1 MTTFKGKSGR
11 TYTAV
16 EPPLGKG
23 GEGTVYEVEGMP
35 GYVLK
40 IYASEKRN
48 EERLHKLTAMLASP
62 LPDDAISQVTW
73 PVDIVAE
80 NRSFMGYVMPK
91 AAGGEE
97 LEVIYSDK
105 YNKKFTYYQKISI
118 AKNLCAA
125 LNSVHSAGQVC
136 GDLNP
141 NNIVVDPKTGL
152 VTLIDTDSY
161 HITDPATGK
170 IYRCTVGMPDYLPPE
185 LQKKMKGGMTLVNA
199 PLPTFTKEADLFGLA
214 THIFRLLMN
223 GALPFS
229 CAVDST
235 TAMSQGSVTAPQPI
249 DNIANNFFPYF
260 DKRPGIVIPPY
271 APPFN
276 ILPADLQRLFL
287 RAFKSGHSD
296 PKARPTPI
304 EWFNALG
311 ALEKHLKQCGN
322 HNNHY
327 YPDNLSHCPWC
338 EIDMRF
344 AKTLNLAHSVT
355 IRQMPYSQS
364 TSSTAS
370 GSSSTRAQSSG
381 SSTRTT
387 PTRSSYSPTSSTTKK
402 TTPPTRNISP
412 PKKVN
417 TFSFFEIVIMFIGAL
432 VILYVA
438 FKLGG
443 FLIRTIK
450 SRPVS
455 VGTKVE
461 RMLNGV
467 SKNKSNKGNS
477 APVKEQEE
485 PEEPKRI
492 MENEYYRNIEDIE
505 PYETSDYDMYTY
517 ESVKD
522 NRGNTYV
529 GGLSGVSS
537 AGDGI
542 ATYRDY
548 HNSDYSEIRGRVVVP
563 YDYRAFN
570 TKDNILKIYGDGIV
584 LYSSPLMT
592 RGVEPIDFVV
602 DISECHSVR
611 VEITGDQSIR
621 LVDCGFYKDSTSPT
635 ITTMV
640 PAPEI
645 TSSVVPLNELDWFS
659 SSGPYDGTYCEKN
672 ITDNI
677 GNTYPFAFMGN
688 GYVGDDWQEYLLEG
702 KYEKFTGRV
711 ILKDEWKSSKCEGV
725 YIKVYGDGNLLFASK
740 EVTAGYLPE
749 DFEVDVTNVYKLRIE
764 ITEEWVAYLVNAYLY
779 KDKATPTVSDFK
791 ETLPKVPKIYL
802 TDYPIF
808 RKVASGFEVLGSD
821 VDDLNNTYPNAFVP
835 YSYYNISILWQDYY
849 LDGNYNAI
857 TGTVYRKPNQ
867 KGKGRIVN
875 IYGDGK
881 LLYKSKEVKPEHQP
895 ENFSVN
901 IQGVKFLRVEM
912 GSHSD
917 YGVANCILQK

>member
-1 MTTFKGKSGR
+1 MTTFKGKSGK

-23 GEGTVYEVEGMP
+23 GEGTVYEVEGMS

-73 PVDIVAE
+73 PVDIVSE
-80 NRSFMGYVMPK
+80 NRAFMGYVMPK

-125 LNSVHSAGQVC
+125 LNSVHGAGQVC

-161 HITDPATGK
+161 HITDPTTGK

-271 APPFN
+271 APHFN

-287 RAFKSGHSD
+287 RAFKTGHSD

-304 EWFNALG
+304 EWFGALG

-355 IRQMPYSQS
+355 IRQTPYSKS
-364 TSSTAS
+364 PSSTAS
-370 GSSSTRAQSSG
+370 SSSSTRAQSSG

-387 PTRSSYSPTSSTTKK
+387 STSSSYSPTSSTAKK
-402 TTPPTRNISP
+402 TAPPTRNISP
-412 PKKVN
+412 PKKVK
-417 TFSFFEIVIMFIGAL
+417 TPSFFENVLVYVIAFAVL
-432 VILYVA
+432 FVA

-461 RMLNGV
+461 RMLNGI
-467 SKNKSNKGNS
+467 SKNKGKS
-477 APVKEQEE
+477 APAKE

-492 MENEYYRNIEDIE
+492 MENEYYKNIEAME
-505 PYETSDYDMYTY
+505 PYETSDYLMYKYDT
-517 ESVKD
+517 VKD
-522 NRGNTYV
+522 NQGNTYMS
-529 GGLSGVSS
+529 GLSGVTS
-537 AGDGI
+537 AYDGI

-548 HNSDYSEIRGRVVVP
+548 HNNDYSEIRGRVVVP
-563 YDYRAFN
+563 YDYRGY
-570 TKDNILKIYGDGIV
+570 TTEDNVLKIYGDGNL
-584 LYSSPLMT
+584 LYTSPLMT
-592 RGVEPIDFVV
+592 KGVEPVDFVV
-602 DISECHSVR
+602 DISQCHSVR

-640 PAPEI
+640 PAPKI
-645 TSSVVPLNELDWFS
+645 TASQVPLNELDWFS
-659 SSGPYDGTYCEKN
+659 SSGPLDGMYCVED
-672 ITDNI
+672 IRDNL
-677 GNTYPFAFMGN
+677 GNTYKFGFRGD
-688 GYVGDDWQEYLLEG
+688 GYVGDEWQEYILNREYEG
-702 KYEKFTGRV
+702 LSGKV
-711 ILKDEWKSSKCEGV
+711 ILIEDHKDSEGELG
-725 YIKVYGDGNLLFASK
+725 YIKIYGDGNLLYTSQTL
-740 EVTAGYLPE
+740 VAGCNPE
-749 DFEVDVTNVYKLRIE
+749 YFRLDVSNVYKLRIE
-764 ITEEWVAYLVNAYLY
+764 HYGEYTAYLADAYLY
-779 KDKATPTVSDFK
+779 K
-791 ETLPKVPKIYL
+791 
-802 TDYPIF
+802 
-808 RKVASGFEVLGSD
+808 
-821 VDDLNNTYPNAFVP
+821 
-835 YSYYNISILWQDYY
+835 
-849 LDGNYNAI
+849 
-857 TGTVYRKPNQ
+857 
-867 KGKGRIVN
+867 
-875 IYGDGK
+875 
-881 LLYKSKEVKPEHQP
+881 
-895 ENFSVN
+895 
-901 IQGVKFLRVEM
+901 
-912 GSHSD
+912 
-917 YGVANCILQK
+917 

>member
-1 MTTFKGKSGR
+1 MTIFKGKSGK

-16 EPPLGKG
+16 DPPLGKG

-40 IYASEKRN
+40 IYAPEKRN

-62 LPDDAISQVTW
+62 LPDVAISQVTW
-73 PVDIVAE
+73 PVDIVSE
-80 NRSFMGYVMPK
+80 NRAFMGYVMPK
-91 AAGGEE
+91 AQGGEE

-141 NNIVVDPKTGL
+141 KNIVVDPKTGL

-161 HITDPATGK
+161 HITDPATGR

-235 TAMSQGSVTAPQPI
+235 TAMSQGSVTAPQPV

-271 APPFN
+271 APSFN

-287 RAFKSGHSD
+287 RAFKDGHSD

-304 EWFNALG
+304 EWFGALG
-311 ALEKHLKQCGN
+311 NLEKHLKQCGN
-322 HNNHY
+322 HKNHY

-344 AKTLNLAHSVT
+344 AKALNLAQSVT
-355 IRQMPYSQS
+355 IRQTPYSKS
-364 TSSTAS
+364 TPSTAS
-370 GSSSTRAQSSG
+370 SPSSTKTTSTRATSTRSTYSGTRSTG
-381 SSTRTT
+381 SS
-387 PTRSSYSPTSSTTKK
+387 PK
-402 TTPPTRNISP
+402 RNVSP
-412 PKKVN
+412 PKKAK
-417 TFSFFEIVIMFIGAL
+417 TLSSFDVFVAVVSFIGAL
-432 VILYVA
+432 VILFVA
-438 FKLGG
+438 IKLGG

-455 VGTKVE
+455 AGTKVE
-461 RMLNGV
+461 RMLNGI
-467 SKNKSNKGNS
+467 SKNKGNT
-477 APVKEQEE
+477 APAKE

-492 MENEYYRNIEDIE
+492 MENEYYRNVEDME
-505 PYETSDYDMYTY
+505 PFETSDYLMYEYDT
-517 ESVKD
+517 VKD
-522 NRGNTYV
+522 NRGNTYIK
-529 GGLSGVSS
+529 GLSGVSS
-537 AGDGI
+537 AGYGI

-548 HNSDYSEIRGRVVVP
+548 HNNDYSEIRGRVVVP
-563 YDYRAFN
+563 YDERGY
-570 TKDNILKIYGDGIV
+570 TTEDNVLKIYGDGNL
-584 LYSSPLMT
+584 LYTSPLMT
-592 RGVEPIDFVV
+592 KGVEPVDFTV
-602 DISECHSVR
+602 DISNCSNVR

-645 TSSVVPLNELDWFS
+645 TASQIPLNELDWFS
-659 SSGPYDGTYCEKN
+659 SSGPYDGMYCVEN
-672 ITDNI
+672 ITDNL
-677 GNTYPFAFMGN
+677 GNTYTLGFRGDGN
-688 GYVGDDWQEYLLEG
+688 VGDDWQEYILNSQYKSFAGRIILEDRWEG
-702 KYEKFTGRV
+702 YEGA
-711 ILKDEWKSSKCEGV
+711 EGD
-725 YIKVYGDGNLLFASK
+725 IKIYGDGNLLFASNR
-740 EVTAGYLPE
+740 VASGYAPK
-749 DFEVDVTNVYKLRIE
+749 DFEVDVSNVYKLRIE
-764 ITEEWVAYLVNAYLY
+764 ITGEWVAYLVNAYLY
-779 KDKATPTVSDFK
+779 K
-791 ETLPKVPKIYL
+791 
-802 TDYPIF
+802 
-808 RKVASGFEVLGSD
+808 
-821 VDDLNNTYPNAFVP
+821 
-835 YSYYNISILWQDYY
+835 
-849 LDGNYNAI
+849 
-857 TGTVYRKPNQ
+857 
-867 KGKGRIVN
+867 
-875 IYGDGK
+875 
-881 LLYKSKEVKPEHQP
+881 
-895 ENFSVN
+895 
-901 IQGVKFLRVEM
+901 
-912 GSHSD
+912 
-917 YGVANCILQK
+917 

>member
-73 PVDIVAE
+73 PVDIVSE
-80 NRSFMGYVMPK
+80 NRAFMGYVMPK

-287 RAFKSGHSD
+287 RAFKSGHSN

-355 IRQMPYSQS
+355 IRQTPYSKS
-364 TSSTAS
+364 PSSTAS
-370 GSSSTRAQSSG
+370 SSSSTRTQSSG

-387 PTRSSYSPTSSTTKK
+387 STRSSYSSTSSTTKK

-461 RMLNGV
+461 RMLNGI
-467 SKNKSNKGNS
+467 SKNKSKGNS
-477 APVKEQEE
+477 APVKEPEE
-485 PEEPKRI
+485 PERI
-492 MENEYYRNIEDIE
+492 MENEYYKNIEAME
-505 PYETSDYDMYTY
+505 PYETSDYLMYEYDT
-517 ESVKD
+517 VKD
-522 NRGNTYV
+522 NLGNTYMS
-529 GGLSGVSS
+529 GLSGVTS
-537 AGDGI
+537 AYDGI

-548 HNSDYSEIRGRVVVP
+548 NNNDYSEIRGRVVVP
-563 YDYRAFN
+563 YDHRGF
-570 TKDNILKIYGDGIV
+570 TTEDNVLKIYGDGNL
-584 LYSSPLMT
+584 LYTSPLMT
-592 RGVEPIDFVV
+592 KGVEPVDFVV
-602 DISECHSVR
+602 DISQCQSVR

-621 LVDCGFYKDSTSPT
+621 LVDCGFYKDSSSPT

-640 PAPEI
+640 PPPKI
-645 TSSVVPLNELDWFS
+645 TASQMPLNELDWFS
-659 SSGPYDGTYCEKN
+659 SSGPHDGMYCVED
-672 ITDNI
+672 ITDNL
-677 GNTYPFAFMGN
+677 GNTYKFGFRGD
-688 GYVGDDWQEYLLEG
+688 GYVGDEWQEYILNREYEG
-702 KYEKFTGRV
+702 LSGKV
-711 ILKDEWKSSKCEGV
+711 ILIEDHKDSEGELG
-725 YIKVYGDGNLLFASK
+725 YIKIYGDGNLLYTSQTL
-740 EVTAGYLPE
+740 VAGCNPE
-749 DFEVDVTNVYKLRIE
+749 YFSIDVSNVYKLRIE
-764 ITEEWVAYLVNAYLY
+764 HYGEYTAYLADAYLY
-779 KDKATPTVSDFK
+779 K
-791 ETLPKVPKIYL
+791 
-802 TDYPIF
+802 
-808 RKVASGFEVLGSD
+808 
-821 VDDLNNTYPNAFVP
+821 
-835 YSYYNISILWQDYY
+835 
-849 LDGNYNAI
+849 
-857 TGTVYRKPNQ
+857 
-867 KGKGRIVN
+867 
-875 IYGDGK
+875 
-881 LLYKSKEVKPEHQP
+881 
-895 ENFSVN
+895 
-901 IQGVKFLRVEM
+901 
-912 GSHSD
+912 
-917 YGVANCILQK
+917 

>member
-40 IYASEKRN
+40 IYAPEKRN
-48 EERLHKLTAMLASP
+48 EGRLHKLTAMLASP

-73 PVDIVAE
+73 PVDIVSE

-311 ALEKHLKQCGN
+311 ALEKHLKQCDN

-355 IRQMPYSQS
+355 IRQTPYSKS
-364 TSSTAS
+364 PSSTAS
-370 GSSSTRAQSSG
+370 SSSSTRAQSSG
-381 SSTRTT
+381 SSTR
-387 PTRSSYSPTSSTTKK
+387 SSYSSTSSTAKK

-412 PKKVN
+412 PKKVK
-417 TFSFFEIVIMFIGAL
+417 TPSFFENVMVYVIAFAVL
-432 VILYVA
+432 FVA

-450 SRPVS
+450 SRPVN

-461 RMLNGV
+461 RMLNGI
-467 SKNKSNKGNS
+467 SKNKSKGNS
-477 APVKEQEE
+477 APAKE

-492 MENEYYRNIEDIE
+492 MENEYYRNIEDME
-505 PYETSDYDMYTY
+505 PLETSDYLMYEYDT
-517 ESVKD
+517 VKD
-522 NRGNTYV
+522 NLGNTYV
-529 GGLSGVSS
+529 GGLSGKTS
-537 AGDGI
+537 AYDGI

-548 HNSDYSEIRGRVVVP
+548 HNNDYSEIRGRVVVP
-563 YDYRAFN
+563 YDHRGY
-570 TKDNILKIYGDGIV
+570 TTEDNVLKIYGDGNL
-584 LYSSPLMT
+584 LYTSPLMT
-592 RGVEPIDFVV
+592 KGVEPVDFVV
-602 DISECHSVR
+602 DISQCHSVR

-640 PAPEI
+640 PPPKI
-645 TSSVVPLNELDWFS
+645 TASQVPLNELDWFS
-659 SSGPYDGTYCEKN
+659 SSGPLDGMYCVED
-672 ITDNI
+672 IRDNL
-677 GNTYPFAFMGN
+677 GNTYKFGFRGD
-688 GYVGDDWQEYLLEG
+688 GYVGDEWQEYILNREYEG
-702 KYEKFTGRV
+702 LNGKV
-711 ILKDEWKSSKCEGV
+711 ILIEDHKDSEGELGC
-725 YIKVYGDGNLLFASK
+725 IKIYGDGNLLYTSQTL
-740 EVTAGYLPE
+740 VAGCNPE
-749 DFEVDVTNVYKLRIE
+749 YFSIDVSNVYKLRIE
-764 ITEEWVAYLVNAYLY
+764 HYGEYTAYLADAYLY
-779 KDKATPTVSDFK
+779 K
-791 ETLPKVPKIYL
+791 
-802 TDYPIF
+802 
-808 RKVASGFEVLGSD
+808 
-821 VDDLNNTYPNAFVP
+821 
-835 YSYYNISILWQDYY
+835 
-849 LDGNYNAI
+849 
-857 TGTVYRKPNQ
+857 
-867 KGKGRIVN
+867 
-875 IYGDGK
+875 
-881 LLYKSKEVKPEHQP
+881 
-895 ENFSVN
+895 
-901 IQGVKFLRVEM
+901 
-912 GSHSD
+912 
-917 YGVANCILQK
+917 

>member
-73 PVDIVAE
+73 PVDIVSE
-80 NRSFMGYVMPK
+80 NRAFMGYVMPK

-125 LNSVHSAGQVC
+125 LNSVHDAGQVC

-287 RAFKSGHSD
+287 RAFKSGHSN

-355 IRQMPYSQS
+355 IRQTPYSQS

-370 GSSSTRAQSSG
+370 SSSSTRAQSSG

-387 PTRSSYSPTSSTTKK
+387 STRTTYSGTINTGSSPKRNVTS
-402 TTPPTRNISP
+402 
-412 PKKVN
+412 PKKVKKTN
-417 TFSFFEIVIMFIGAL
+417 KFKKAATVFIALIIIYIIISGAKYLFSSSNQIASKQEA
-432 VILYVA
+432 
-438 FKLGG
+438 KLE
-443 FLIRTIK
+443 K
-450 SRPVS
+450 
-455 VGTKVE
+455 
-461 RMLNGV
+461 MLNIIPN
-467 SKNKSNKGNS
+467 NKDKGNS
-477 APVKEQEE
+477 ENKTSLEE
-485 PEEPKRI
+485 PERI
-492 MENEYYRNIEDIE
+492 MENEYYKNIEAME
-505 PYETSDYDMYTY
+505 PYETSDYLMYEYDT
-517 ESVKD
+517 VKD
-522 NRGNTYV
+522 NLGNTYMS
-529 GGLSGVSS
+529 GLSGVTS
-537 AGDGI
+537 AYDGI

-548 HNSDYSEIRGRVVVP
+548 NNNDYSEIRGRVVVP
-563 YDYRAFN
+563 YDHRGF
-570 TKDNILKIYGDGIV
+570 TTEDNVLKIYGDGNL
-584 LYSSPLMT
+584 LYTSPLMT
-592 RGVEPIDFVV
+592 KGVEPVDFVV
-602 DISECHSVR
+602 DISTCHSVR

-640 PAPEI
+640 PPPQI
-645 TSSVVPLNELDWFS
+645 TASQVPLYELDWFN
-659 SSGPYDGTYCEKN
+659 SSGPYDGMYCVED
-672 ITDNI
+672 ITDNL
-677 GNTYPFAFMGN
+677 GNTYKFGFRGDGN
-688 GYVGDDWQEYLLEG
+688 VGDDWQEYILNREYEG
-702 KYEKFTGRV
+702 LSGKV
-711 ILKDEWKSSKCEGV
+711 ILIEDYKDSEGELGC
-725 YIKVYGDGNLLFASK
+725 IKIYGDGNLLYSSQTL
-740 EVTAGYLPE
+740 VAGCNPE
-749 DFEVDVTNVYKLRIE
+749 YFGLDVSNVYKLRIE
-764 ITEEWVAYLVNAYLY
+764 HYGEYSAYLADAYLY
-779 KDKATPTVSDFK
+779 K
-791 ETLPKVPKIYL
+791 
-802 TDYPIF
+802 
-808 RKVASGFEVLGSD
+808 
-821 VDDLNNTYPNAFVP
+821 
-835 YSYYNISILWQDYY
+835 
-849 LDGNYNAI
+849 
-857 TGTVYRKPNQ
+857 
-867 KGKGRIVN
+867 
-875 IYGDGK
+875 
-881 LLYKSKEVKPEHQP
+881 
-895 ENFSVN
+895 
-901 IQGVKFLRVEM
+901 
-912 GSHSD
+912 
-917 YGVANCILQK
+917 

>member
-1 MTTFKGKSGR
+1 MTTFKGKSGK

-73 PVDIVAE
+73 PVDIVSE
-80 NRSFMGYVMPK
+80 NRAFMGYVMPK

-304 EWFNALG
+304 EWFGALG
-311 ALEKHLKQCGN
+311 ALEKHLKQCDN

-355 IRQMPYSQS
+355 IRQTPYSQS

-370 GSSSTRAQSSG
+370 SSSSTRAQSSG
-381 SSTRTT
+381 SSTKTT
-387 PTRSSYSPTSSTTKK
+387 PTK
-402 TTPPTRNISP
+402 TTSTRTTYSGTINTGSSPKRNVTP
-412 PKKVN
+412 PKKVK
-417 TFSFFEIVIMFIGAL
+417 TTSFFENVMVYVIAFAVL
-432 VILYVA
+432 FVA

-450 SRPVS
+450 SRPVN

-461 RMLNGV
+461 RMLNGI
-467 SKNKSNKGNS
+467 SKNKSKGNS
-477 APVKEQEE
+477 APAKE

-492 MENEYYRNIEDIE
+492 MENEYYRNIEDME
-505 PYETSDYDMYTY
+505 PLETSDYLMYEYDT
-517 ESVKD
+517 VKD
-522 NRGNTYV
+522 NLGNTYV
-529 GGLSGVSS
+529 GGLSGKTS
-537 AGDGI
+537 AYDGI

-548 HNSDYSEIRGRVVVP
+548 HNNDYSEIRGRVVVP
-563 YDYRAFN
+563 YDHRGY
-570 TKDNILKIYGDGIV
+570 TTDDNILKIYGDGNL
-584 LYSSPLMT
+584 LYNSPLMT
-592 RGVEPIDFVV
+592 KGVEPVDFVV
-602 DISECHSVR
+602 DISQCHSVR

-640 PAPEI
+640 PPPKI
-645 TSSVVPLNELDWFS
+645 TASQVPLNELDWFS
-659 SSGPYDGTYCEKN
+659 SSGPLDGMYCVED
-672 ITDNI
+672 IRDNL
-677 GNTYPFAFMGN
+677 GNTYKFGFRGD
-688 GYVGDDWQEYLLEG
+688 GYVGDEWQEYILNREYEG
-702 KYEKFTGRV
+702 LNGKV
-711 ILKDEWKSSKCEGV
+711 ILIEDHKDSEGELGC
-725 YIKVYGDGNLLFASK
+725 IKIYGDGNLLYTSQTL
-740 EVTAGYLPE
+740 VAGCNPE
-749 DFEVDVTNVYKLRIE
+749 YFSIDVSNVYKLRIE
-764 ITEEWVAYLVNAYLY
+764 HYGEYTAYLADAYLY
-779 KDKATPTVSDFK
+779 K
-791 ETLPKVPKIYL
+791 
-802 TDYPIF
+802 
-808 RKVASGFEVLGSD
+808 
-821 VDDLNNTYPNAFVP
+821 
-835 YSYYNISILWQDYY
+835 
-849 LDGNYNAI
+849 
-857 TGTVYRKPNQ
+857 
-867 KGKGRIVN
+867 
-875 IYGDGK
+875 
-881 LLYKSKEVKPEHQP
+881 
-895 ENFSVN
+895 
-901 IQGVKFLRVEM
+901 
-912 GSHSD
+912 
-917 YGVANCILQK
+917 

>member
-11 TYTAV
+11 AYTDV

-40 IYASEKRN
+40 IYAPEKRN
-48 EERLHKLTAMLASP
+48 EERLDKLTAMLASP

-73 PVDIVAE
+73 PVDIVSL
-80 NRSFMGYVMPK
+80 NRAFMGYVMPK

-125 LNSVHSAGQVC
+125 LNSVHGAGQVC

-185 LQKKMKGGMTLVNA
+185 LQKKMKGGMTLVSA

-249 DNIANNFFPYF
+249 DNVANNFFPYF

-287 RAFKSGHSD
+287 RAFKDGHSD

-304 EWFNALG
+304 EWFGALG

-327 YPDNLSHCPWC
+327 YPNNLSHCPWC

-355 IRQMPYSQS
+355 IRQTPYSQS
-364 TSSTAS
+364 TSSTTAR
-370 GSSSTRAQSSG
+370 SSSVSNTRTQSSG

-387 PTRSSYSPTSSTTKK
+387 STRTTYSGTINTGSSPK
-402 TTPPTRNISP
+402 RNVSP
-412 PKKVN
+412 PKKAK
-417 TFSFFEIVIMFIGAL
+417 TLSSFEAVVSLIGAIVILF
-432 VILYVA
+432 VA
-438 FKLGG
+438 IKLGG
-443 FLIRTIK
+443 CLIRTIK
-450 SRPVS
+450 SRPVN
-455 VGTKVE
+455 VGTKIDS
-461 RMLNGV
+461 RLNKPTDNRDEG
-467 SKNKSNKGNS
+467 STND
-477 APVKEQEE
+477 E

-505 PYETSDYDMYTY
+505 PYETSDRDMYTY
-517 ESVKD
+517 DSVKD
-522 NRGNTYV
+522 NLGNTYT
-529 GGLSGVSS
+529 GGLAGVTSGY
-537 AGDGI
+537 DGWAI
-542 ATYRDY
+542 YRDY
-548 HNSDYSEIRGRVVVP
+548 RNNNTYKEIRGRVVVP
-563 YDYRAFN
+563 YDKRGFTTN
-570 TKDNILKIYGDGIV
+570 DNVLKIYGDGNL
-584 LYSSPLMT
+584 LYTSPLMT
-592 RGVEPIDFVV
+592 KGVEPVDFVV
-602 DISECHSVR
+602 DISKCHSVR

-640 PAPEI
+640 PPPQI
-645 TSSVVPLNELDWFS
+645 TASKVPLYELDWFS
-659 SSGPYDGTYCEKN
+659 SSGPYDGIYCEEN
-672 ITDNI
+672 ITDNL
-677 GNTYPFAFMGN
+677 GNTYKFGFRGD
-688 GYVGDDWQEYLLEG
+688 GYVGDEWQEYILNREYESLSG
-702 KYEKFTGRV
+702 KV
-711 ILKDEWKSSKCEGV
+711 ILIEDYKDSEGELG
-725 YIKVYGDGNLLFASK
+725 YIKIYGDGNLLYTSQTL
-740 EVTAGYLPE
+740 VAGCNPE
-749 DFEVDVTNVYKLRIE
+749 YFGLDVSNVYKLRIE
-764 ITEEWVAYLVNAYLY
+764 HYGEYTAYLAEAYLY
-779 KDKATPTVSDFK
+779 K
-791 ETLPKVPKIYL
+791 
-802 TDYPIF
+802 
-808 RKVASGFEVLGSD
+808 
-821 VDDLNNTYPNAFVP
+821 
-835 YSYYNISILWQDYY
+835 
-849 LDGNYNAI
+849 
-857 TGTVYRKPNQ
+857 
-867 KGKGRIVN
+867 
-875 IYGDGK
+875 
-881 LLYKSKEVKPEHQP
+881 
-895 ENFSVN
+895 
-901 IQGVKFLRVEM
+901 
-912 GSHSD
+912 
-917 YGVANCILQK
+917 

>member
-1 MTTFKGKSGR
+1 MTTYKGKSGK

-35 GYVLK
+35 NYVLK
-40 IYASEKRN
+40 IYAPEKRN

-73 PVDIVAE
+73 PVDIVSLNKA
-80 NRSFMGYVMPK
+80 FMGYVMPK

-125 LNSVHSAGQVC
+125 LNSVHGAGQVC

-161 HITDPATGK
+161 HITDPASGK

-185 LQKKMKGGMTLVNA
+185 LQKKMKGGMTLVSA

-260 DKRPGIVIPPY
+260 DKRPGIIIPPY

-276 ILPADLQRLFL
+276 ILPVDLQRLFL
-287 RAFKSGHSD
+287 RAFKDGHSN
-296 PKARPTPI
+296 PKSRPTPI

-322 HNNHY
+322 EKNHY

-364 TSSTAS
+364 TPSSARST
-370 GSSSTRAQSSG
+370 SSSTRSTS
-381 SSTRTT
+381 SSTRTQSSST
-387 PTRSSYSPTSSTTKK
+387 STRTTSTRSSYASTSSTNRKS
-402 TTPPTRNISP
+402 TPPTKNTSP
-412 PKKVN
+412 RKKVD
-417 TFSFFEIVIMFIGAL
+417 TYSCFEIVIMFIGAL

-450 SRPVS
+450 SRPVIR
-455 VGTKVE
+455 GAKIE
-461 RMLNGV
+461 RMLNDG
-467 SKNKSNKGNS
+467 SKNKGKGKS
-477 APVKEQEE
+477 APVESEE
-485 PEEPKRI
+485 PEKPKRI
-492 MENEYYRNIEDIE
+492 MENEYYRNVEDME
-505 PYETSDYDMYTY
+505 PYETSDYNLRNY

-522 NRGNTYV
+522 NRGNKYL
-529 GGLSGVSS
+529 GGLAGVTSGY
-537 AGDGI
+537 DGW
-542 ATYRDY
+542 ATYRSFY
-548 HNSDYSEIRGRVVVP
+548 NNNTYKEIRGRVVVP
-563 YDYRAFN
+563 YEYRGYK

-592 RGVEPIDFVV
+592 RGVEPVDFVV
-602 DISECHSVR
+602 DISQCHSVK

-645 TSSVVPLNELDWFS
+645 TASVVPLNELDWFS
-659 SSGPYDGTYCEKN
+659 SSGPNDGMYCEEN

-677 GNTYPFAFMGN
+677 GNTYPFAFMGD
-688 GYVGDDWQEYLLEG
+688 YMVGDDWQEYLLEG

-725 YIKVYGDGNLLFASK
+725 NIKVYGDGNLLFASK
-740 EVTAGYLPE
+740 EVTAGYMPE

-764 ITEEWVAYLVNAYLY
+764 ITGEWVAYLVNAYLY
-779 KDKATPTVSDFK
+779 K
-791 ETLPKVPKIYL
+791 
-802 TDYPIF
+802 
-808 RKVASGFEVLGSD
+808 
-821 VDDLNNTYPNAFVP
+821 
-835 YSYYNISILWQDYY
+835 
-849 LDGNYNAI
+849 
-857 TGTVYRKPNQ
+857 
-867 KGKGRIVN
+867 
-875 IYGDGK
+875 
-881 LLYKSKEVKPEHQP
+881 
-895 ENFSVN
+895 
-901 IQGVKFLRVEM
+901 
-912 GSHSD
+912 
-917 YGVANCILQK
+917 

>member
-73 PVDIVAE
+73 PVDIVSE
-80 NRSFMGYVMPK
+80 NRAFMGYVMPK

-287 RAFKSGHSD
+287 RAFKTGHSD

-355 IRQMPYSQS
+355 IRQTPYSKS
-364 TSSTAS
+364 PSSTAS
-370 GSSSTRAQSSG
+370 SSSSTRTQSSG

-387 PTRSSYSPTSSTTKK
+387 STRSSYSSTSSTTKK

-461 RMLNGV
+461 RMLNGI
-467 SKNKSNKGNS
+467 SKNKSKGNS
-477 APVKEQEE
+477 APVKEPEE
-485 PEEPKRI
+485 PERI
-492 MENEYYRNIEDIE
+492 MENEYYKNIEAME
-505 PYETSDYDMYTY
+505 PYETSDYLMYEYDT
-517 ESVKD
+517 VKD
-522 NRGNTYV
+522 NLGNTYMS
-529 GGLSGVSS
+529 GLSGVTS
-537 AGDGI
+537 AYDGI

-548 HNSDYSEIRGRVVVP
+548 NNNDYSEIRGRVVVP
-563 YDYRAFN
+563 YDHRGF
-570 TKDNILKIYGDGIV
+570 TTEDNVLKIYGDGNL
-584 LYSSPLMT
+584 LYTSPLMT
-592 RGVEPIDFVV
+592 KGVEPVDFVV
-602 DISECHSVR
+602 DISQYQSVR

-621 LVDCGFYKDSTSPT
+621 LVDCGFYKDSSSPT

-640 PAPEI
+640 PPPKI
-645 TSSVVPLNELDWFS
+645 TASQMPLNELDWFS
-659 SSGPYDGTYCEKN
+659 SSGPHDGMYCVED
-672 ITDNI
+672 ITDNL
-677 GNTYPFAFMGN
+677 GNTYKFGFRGD
-688 GYVGDDWQEYLLEG
+688 GYVGDEWQEYILNREYEG
-702 KYEKFTGRV
+702 LSGKV
-711 ILKDEWKSSKCEGV
+711 ILIEDHKDSEGELGC
-725 YIKVYGDGNLLFASK
+725 IKIYGDGNLLYTSQTL
-740 EVTAGYLPE
+740 VAGCNPE
-749 DFEVDVTNVYKLRIE
+749 YFSIDVSNVYKLRIE
-764 ITEEWVAYLVNAYLY
+764 HYGEYTAYLADAYLY
-779 KDKATPTVSDFK
+779 K
-791 ETLPKVPKIYL
+791 
-802 TDYPIF
+802 
-808 RKVASGFEVLGSD
+808 
-821 VDDLNNTYPNAFVP
+821 
-835 YSYYNISILWQDYY
+835 
-849 LDGNYNAI
+849 
-857 TGTVYRKPNQ
+857 
-867 KGKGRIVN
+867 
-875 IYGDGK
+875 
-881 LLYKSKEVKPEHQP
+881 
-895 ENFSVN
+895 
-901 IQGVKFLRVEM
+901 
-912 GSHSD
+912 
-917 YGVANCILQK
+917 

>member
-1 MTTFKGKSGR
+1 MTIFKGKSGK

-40 IYASEKRN
+40 IYAPEKRN

-62 LPDDAISQVTW
+62 LPDVAISQVTW
-73 PVDIVAE
+73 PVDIVSE
-80 NRSFMGYVMPK
+80 NRAFMGYVMPK
-91 AAGGEE
+91 AQGGEE

-141 NNIVVDPKTGL
+141 KNIVVDPKTGL

-185 LQKKMKGGMTLVNA
+185 LQKKMKDGVTLVNA

-235 TAMSQGSVTAPQPI
+235 TAMSQGSVTAPQPV

-287 RAFKSGHSD
+287 RAFKDGHSD

-304 EWFNALG
+304 EWFGALG
-311 ALEKHLKQCGN
+311 NLEKHLKQCGN

-338 EIDMRF
+338 EIDLRF

-355 IRQMPYSQS
+355 IRQTPYSKS
-364 TSSTAS
+364 TPSTAS
-370 GSSSTRAQSSG
+370 SP

-387 PTRSSYSPTSSTTKK
+387 STRATSTRTTYSGTRSTGSSPK
-402 TTPPTRNISP
+402 RNVTP
-412 PKKVN
+412 PKKVKTLF
-417 TFSFFEIVIMFIGAL
+417 TFENFVSFIGAL
-432 VILYVA
+432 VILFVA
-438 FKLGG
+438 IKLGG

-455 VGTKVE
+455 VGTKIDS
-461 RMLNGV
+461 RLNKPTDNRDEG
-467 SKNKSNKGNS
+467 STND
-477 APVKEQEE
+477 
-485 PEEPKRI
+485 EPKGPVT
-492 MENEYYRNIEDIE
+492 ENEYYKNIEAME
-505 PYETSDYDMYTY
+505 PFETSDYLMYEYDT
-517 ESVKD
+517 VKD
-522 NRGNTYV
+522 NRGNTYIK
-529 GGLSGVSS
+529 GLSGVSS

-548 HNSDYSEIRGRVVVP
+548 HNNGYSEIRGRVVVP
-563 YDYRAFN
+563 YDERGY
-570 TKDNILKIYGDGIV
+570 TTEDNVFKIYGDGNL
-584 LYSSPLMT
+584 LYTSPLMT
-592 RGVEPIDFVV
+592 KGVEPVDFKV
-602 DISECHSVR
+602 DISNYGNVR

-645 TSSVVPLNELDWFS
+645 TASQVPLNELDWFS
-659 SSGPYDGTYCEKN
+659 SSGPYDGMYCVEN
-672 ITDNI
+672 ITDNL
-677 GNTYPFAFMGN
+677 GNTYTLGFRGDGN
-688 GYVGDDWQEYLLEG
+688 VGDDWQEYILNSQYKSFAGRIILEDRWEG
-702 KYEKFTGRV
+702 YEGA
-711 ILKDEWKSSKCEGV
+711 EGD
-725 YIKVYGDGNLLFASK
+725 IKIYGDGNLLFASNR
-740 EVTAGYLPE
+740 VASGYAPK
-749 DFEVDVTNVYKLRIE
+749 DFEVDVSNVYKLRIE
-764 ITEEWVAYLVNAYLY
+764 ITGEWVAYLVNAYLY
-779 KDKATPTVSDFK
+779 K
-791 ETLPKVPKIYL
+791 
-802 TDYPIF
+802 
-808 RKVASGFEVLGSD
+808 
-821 VDDLNNTYPNAFVP
+821 
-835 YSYYNISILWQDYY
+835 
-849 LDGNYNAI
+849 
-857 TGTVYRKPNQ
+857 
-867 KGKGRIVN
+867 
-875 IYGDGK
+875 
-881 LLYKSKEVKPEHQP
+881 
-895 ENFSVN
+895 
-901 IQGVKFLRVEM
+901 
-912 GSHSD
+912 
-917 YGVANCILQK
+917 

>member
-73 PVDIVAE
+73 PVDIVSE
-80 NRSFMGYVMPK
+80 NRAFMGYVMPK

-125 LNSVHSAGQVC
+125 LNSVHGAGQVC

-260 DKRPGIVIPPY
+260 DKKPGIVIPPY

-276 ILPADLQRLFL
+276 ILPTDLQRLFL
-287 RAFKSGHSD
+287 RAFKTGHSD

-355 IRQMPYSQS
+355 IRQTPYSQS

-370 GSSSTRAQSSG
+370 SSSSTRAQSSG

-387 PTRSSYSPTSSTTKK
+387 PTRTTSTRTTYSGTINTGSSPKRNVTS
-402 TTPPTRNISP
+402 
-412 PKKVN
+412 PKKVKKTN
-417 TFSFFEIVIMFIGAL
+417 KFKKAATVFIALIIIYIIISGAKYLFSSSNQIASKQEA
-432 VILYVA
+432 
-438 FKLGG
+438 KLE
-443 FLIRTIK
+443 K
-450 SRPVS
+450 
-455 VGTKVE
+455 
-461 RMLNGV
+461 MLNIIPN
-467 SKNKSNKGNS
+467 NKDKGNS
-477 APVKEQEE
+477 ENKTSLEE
-485 PEEPKRI
+485 PERI
-492 MENEYYRNIEDIE
+492 MENEYYKNIEAME
-505 PYETSDYDMYTY
+505 PYETSDYLMYEYDT
-517 ESVKD
+517 VKD
-522 NRGNTYV
+522 NLGNTYMS
-529 GGLSGVSS
+529 GLSGVTS

-548 HNSDYSEIRGRVVVP
+548 HNNDYSEIRGRVVVP
-563 YDYRAFN
+563 YDERGF
-570 TKDNILKIYGDGIV
+570 TTEDNVLKIYGDGNL
-584 LYSSPLMT
+584 LYTSPLMT
-592 RGVEPIDFVV
+592 KGVEPVDFTV
-602 DISECHSVR
+602 DISNCSNVR

-635 ITTMV
+635 ITTTV

-645 TSSVVPLNELDWFS
+645 TASKVPLNELDWFS
-659 SSGPYDGTYCEKN
+659 SSGPHDGMYCVED
-672 ITDNI
+672 ITDNY
-677 GNTYPFAFMGN
+677 GNTYPLAFMGD
-688 GYVGDDWQEYLLEG
+688 YMVGDDWQEYILNYEYKSFAGRIILED
-702 KYEKFTGRV
+702 R
-711 ILKDEWKSSKCEGV
+711 WEG
-725 YIKVYGDGNLLFASK
+725 YKGAEGDIKIYGDGNLLFASNR
-740 EVTAGYLPE
+740 VASGYAPK

-764 ITEEWVAYLVNAYLY
+764 ITGEWVAYLVNAYLY
-779 KDKATPTVSDFK
+779 K
-791 ETLPKVPKIYL
+791 
-802 TDYPIF
+802 
-808 RKVASGFEVLGSD
+808 
-821 VDDLNNTYPNAFVP
+821 
-835 YSYYNISILWQDYY
+835 
-849 LDGNYNAI
+849 
-857 TGTVYRKPNQ
+857 
-867 KGKGRIVN
+867 
-875 IYGDGK
+875 
-881 LLYKSKEVKPEHQP
+881 
-895 ENFSVN
+895 
-901 IQGVKFLRVEM
+901 
-912 GSHSD
+912 
-917 YGVANCILQK
+917 

>member
-40 IYASEKRN
+40 IYAPEKRN

-73 PVDIVAE
+73 PVDIVSLNKA
-80 NRSFMGYVMPK
+80 FMGYVMPK

-161 HITDPATGK
+161 HITDPAGGK

-199 PLPTFTKEADLFGLA
+199 PLPTFTKETDLFGLA

-287 RAFKSGHSD
+287 RAFKDGHGN

-304 EWFNALG
+304 EWFNALC

-322 HNNHY
+322 EKNHY
-327 YPDNLSHCPWC
+327 YPDNLCHCPWC
-338 EIDMRF
+338 EIDLRF
-344 AKTLNLAHSVT
+344 AKTLNLAQSVT
-355 IRQMPYSQS
+355 IRQAPYSKS

-370 GSSSTRAQSSG
+370 SSSASRARTQASST
-381 SSTRTT
+381 SSRTASTRTT
-387 PTRSSYSPTSSTTKK
+387 STSSTAKK
-402 TTPPTRNISP
+402 SSPPTRNISP

-417 TFSFFEIVIMFIGAL
+417 TLSPFETFVVFIG
-432 VILYVA
+432 VIVVLFVA

-467 SKNKSNKGNS
+467 SKNKGKSNS
-477 APVKEQEE
+477 APVKEPEE
-485 PEEPKRI
+485 PEEPKRV

-517 ESVKD
+517 ETVKD
-522 NRGNTYV
+522 NRGNTYL
-529 GGLSGVSS
+529 GGLAGITSGY
-537 AGDGI
+537 DGWAI
-542 ATYRDY
+542 YRDY
-548 HNSDYSEIRGRVVVP
+548 YNNNTYKEIRGRVVVP
-563 YDYRAFN
+563 FDERGYTTD
-570 TKDNILKIYGDGIV
+570 DNILKIYGDGNL
-584 LYSSPLMT
+584 LYTSPLMT
-592 RGVEPIDFVV
+592 KGVEPVDFVV
-602 DISECHSVR
+602 DISQCHSVR

-621 LVDCGFYKDSTSPT
+621 LVDCRFYKDSTSPT

-645 TSSVVPLNELDWFS
+645 TASQVPLYELDWFS
-659 SSGPYDGTYCEKN
+659 SSGPYDGMYSVKD
-672 ITDNI
+672 ITDNY
-677 GNTYPFAFMGN
+677 GNTYTFGFRGDGN
-688 GYVGDDWQEYLLEG
+688 VGDDWQEYILNYEYKSFAGRIILEDRWEG
-702 KYEKFTGRV
+702 YEV
-711 ILKDEWKSSKCEGV
+711 AEGD
-725 YIKVYGDGNLLFASK
+725 IKIYGDGNLLFASNR
-740 EVTAGYLPE
+740 VASGYAPK
-749 DFEVDVTNVYKLRIE
+749 DFEVDVSNVYKLRIE
-764 ITEEWVAYLVNAYLY
+764 ITGEWVAYLVNANLY
-779 KDKATPTVSDFK
+779 K
-791 ETLPKVPKIYL
+791 
-802 TDYPIF
+802 
-808 RKVASGFEVLGSD
+808 
-821 VDDLNNTYPNAFVP
+821 
-835 YSYYNISILWQDYY
+835 
-849 LDGNYNAI
+849 
-857 TGTVYRKPNQ
+857 
-867 KGKGRIVN
+867 
-875 IYGDGK
+875 
-881 LLYKSKEVKPEHQP
+881 
-895 ENFSVN
+895 
-901 IQGVKFLRVEM
+901 
-912 GSHSD
+912 
-917 YGVANCILQK
+917 